1 MSSEWPLVKF
11 HNVIELV
18 GGGTPKTTESSFWNG
33 VIPWL
38 SVADFNSVPR
48 WVSGAEKSITE
59 LGLAQSST
67 KLLNAGDIIIS
78 ARGTVGALAQLGR
91 PMAFNQSC
99 YGVRGISGV
108 ADTNFIFY
116 ALKLAVKSMKQ
127 LAHGGV
133 FDTITRDTFKSIDLL
148 LPSIKEQCAIAH
160 ILGSLDDKIE
170 LNRKQNET
178 LEAIAQAIFKSWFID
193 FDPVRAKMEG
203 RAPAGMDE
211 ETAAL
216 FPDELVESELGLVPK
231 GWIYCSLR
239 DVVDIFDS
247 KRIPLSGAER
257 ATRKGSF
264 PYYGAAALM
273 DRVDDYL
280 FDGIHLLLGEDGT
293 VTDSHGYPVA
303 QYVWGKFWVNNHAH
317 ILKGK
322 NGISTEHVML
332 SLKRTNIQALITGAV
347 QAKLSQSN
355 MWRINFLKPTEK
367 IAESFGKILESIYI
381 QYRHNVELER
391 TLEGIRDT
399 LLPRLISGKLP
410 VDAAMAETL

>member
-116 ALKLAVKSMKQ
+116 ALKLAVKSLKQ

-148 LPSIKEQCAIAH
+148 LPSIKEQRAIAH
-160 ILGSLDDKIE
+160 ILGTLDDKIE

-178 LEAIAQAIFKSWFID
+178 LEAMARALFKSWFID

-203 RAPAGMDE
+203 RAPAGLDAA
-211 ETAAL
+211 TAAL
-216 FPDELVESELGLVPK
+216 FPDAFEETELGMVPK
-231 GWIYCSLR
+231 GWQIAPVYS
-239 DVVDIFDS
+239 I
-247 KRIPLSGAER
+247 
-257 ATRKGSF
+257 ATVT
-264 PYYGAAALM
+264 YGAPFASKLFKAKPPGTLLAA
-273 DRVDDYL
+273 VEASETATTV
-280 FDGIHLLLGEDGT
+280 IHL
-293 VTDSHGYPVA
+293 
-303 QYVWGKFWVNNHAH
+303 
-317 ILKGK
+317 GK
-322 NGISTEHVML
+322 NDIDRFKITMPPSEV
-332 SLKRTNIQALITGAV
+332 LKRFSTIANPIYDRFVKNKQQIQ
-347 QAKLSQSN
+347 
-355 MWRINFLKPTEK
+355 
-367 IAESFGKILESIYI
+367 
-381 QYRHNVELER
+381 
-391 TLEGIRDT
+391 TLANLRDT
-399 LLPRLISGKLP
+399 LLPKLISGEMR
-410 VDAAMAETL
+410 VSDAEQILSETEKA